1 MEGQLPR
8 RTAEGFREARAGHM
22 GAGRFGDDGEGMD
35 DGYGMVKT
43 EKQGEGDDGVHHIFG
58 SAQNTE

>member
-1 MEGQLPR
+1 
-8 RTAEGFREARAGHM
+8 M